1 MSDVIYTDESG
12 KRWKVVAVRQPKAC
26 ECIILRTGS
35 IRELEVSEQGIH
47 PIVEPLPL
55 PLPRRVPTD
64 QDAAVWPRRK
74 CWVRDDLESKWSEKA
89 TLLYVQSDASFPF
102 ITSDGCWRYCEIE
115 DETPI
120 NPPSE

>member
-35 IRELEVSEQGIH
+35 IRELEVSEQGTH
-47 PIVEPLPL
+47 PIVEPL

-64 QDAAVWPRRK
+64 QDSAVWPRRK
-74 CWVRDDLESKWSEKA
+74 CWVRHFSAADWKEAILFVA
-89 TLLYVQSDASFPF
+89 NQGCYLASNE
-102 ITSDGCWRYCEIE
+102 DGCNWYQYCEIE
-115 DETPI
+115 DDTQSQ
-120 NPPSE
+120 NGV